1 VDHSAETQGGVVIFI
16 VIRIDIRPEK
26 RDDFVAGIIRYSAR
40 VREEPGNLVFSC
52 FASVER
58 PDAYAVIANYADQ
71 AAGEA
76 HVASEHAQWFF
87 GWLPSVVASVP
98 KIVYQ
103 ELPGAGWSE
112 MGEVVMK

>member
-1 VDHSAETQGGVVIFI
+1 MIFV
-16 VIRIDIRPEK
+16 VIRIDIRPE
-26 RDDFVAGIIRYSAR
+26 RREDFLAGITRYSGQ
-40 VREEPGNLVFSC
+40 VREEHGNLAFSC

-58 PDAYAVIANYADQ
+58 PDEYAVIANYADH

-76 HVASEHAQWFF
+76 HVASEHARWFF

-112 MGEVVMK
+112 MGEVVLN

>member
-1 VDHSAETQGGVVIFI
+1 M
-16 VIRIDIRPEK
+16 PESPGT
-26 RDDFVAGIIRYSAR
+26 RHRFGRSRATSSSVASR
-40 VREEPGNLVFSC
+40 
-52 FASVER
+52 ASSG
-58 PDAYAVIANYADQ
+58 PTKYAVIANYADQ

-103 ELPGAGWSE
+103 ELPDAGWSE
-112 MGEVVMK
+112 MGEVVME